1 MWHKLK
7 KSRPW
12 LYEAMEWGGTG
23 PVGGGISAGPGG
35 VFEIGGSIM
44 CQLTVERKVRERL
57 REWFGRGKVD
67 RVEPVEPGVFRAR
80 MVDGGLAYAAVEED
94 GSITIQEREV
104 VC

>member
-23 PVGGGISAGPGG
+23 PVSGGVSAGSGG
-35 VFEIGGSIM
+35 VFEIGGLVM
-44 CQLTVERKVRERL
+44 CQQTTELKVRERL
-57 REWFGRGKVD
+57 REWYGRGQVD
-67 RVEPVEPGVFRAR
+67 SLEPVESDTFRAR
-80 MVDGGLAYAAVEED
+80 LTDGGLAYATVEDD
-94 GSITIQEREV
+94 GSVTNKEQEA